1 MQVGASIHLAF
12 NFSALETQVG
22 FLGKLS
28 HCIHAEPSYMY
39 FLGLLIDVF
48 VVVFVTFIS
57 IIIIIPSHFSYMNDC
72 PIRLI

>member
-28 HCIHAEPSYMY
+28 HCIHAEPSYVY
-39 FLGLLIDVF
+39 FLGLLIDVL
-48 VVVFVTFIS
+48 VVVVIVTLLSLFLLTS
-57 IIIIIPSHFSYMNDC
+57 
-72 PIRLI
+72 RT